1 MESLK
6 NDRTASRTKQ
16 TYIVATRES
25 KETRIKVELGLF
37 PGPIS
42 IGTGIGFLDHMLTS
56 LACHAGWSLA
66 LNCEGDMV
74 VDDHHS
80 VEDCAITLGIAL
92 REAIVERGAIAR
104 FGYAYAPRD
113 ESLARAVVDVSGR
126 PFCDYNL
133 QLEREAIGALATE
146 NIGHFFASL
155 ATNAGLTLH
164 VDVLKGSN
172 DHHKAEAAFKALAL
186 ALREALTPA
195 AVMASASDAEN
206 APASTKGTTVIKVTK
221 REKAGEGKTE

>member
-1 MESLK
+1 MEGLN

-25 KETRIKVELGLF
+25 KETKVKVELGLF
-37 PGPIS
+37 PGPVS

-66 LNCEGDMV
+66 LDCEGDRV

-104 FGYAYAPRD
+104 FGYAYAPLD
-113 ESLARAVVDVSGR
+113 EALARAVVDVSGR
-126 PFCDYNL
+126 PFCDCDL
-133 QLEREAIGALATE
+133 QLEREAIGELATE

-155 ATNAGLTLH
+155 AANAGLTLH

-172 DHHKAEAAFKALAL
+172 DHHRAEAAFKALAL

-195 AVMASASDAEN
+195 VAMASASDAEN

-221 REKAGEGKTE
+221 REKAGEEKNE